1 MYTVSLQNTSAYDQ
15 ATGGGKA
22 LTLGKLLLAG
32 LPVPQGFVV
41 LTSAYER
48 FVTVNRLHAEIEQLV
63 QSVSPDQPATAEAAA
78 SRIATLFEQT
88 MLPVDIEAAVLDA
101 YQRLAALTVAVRSS
115 ATAEDLPSASFAGLY
130 ETILGLSSAAE
141 MCSALKR
148 CWASLWSTR
157 ALIYRARHHIPHQT
171 VQMAVIVQHMVEAR
185 ASGVLFTC
193 NPITNAQDE
202 LIINAAFGLGEA
214 VVSGQVTPDTIT
226 LDKHTGQVKRL
237 DVAEKVLM
245 TAPASTTNG
254 VETQVIPA
262 EVRTLPVLSA
272 SQLTR
277 LFELGTT
284 VEQLFS
290 TPQDI
295 EWAMADDQVFL
306 LQARPVTTLVRK
318 QTVTV
323 CQEDLPVPGDDHWDR
338 REKPEAHT
346 SDLWTRVN
354 IGENFLDPITPLS
367 ATLWPTFFLLGHFP
381 SPEERAPEAPPLPL
395 LGERFYGRLY
405 VNEGAL
411 IRGAIEM
418 GMPTGLLDSTWG
430 TSGRGRRSSDDTI
443 HIWRLLSRIPRVVG
457 DARKAAKEQV
467 KKQPAIPK
475 QKQPRR
481 SPEQLFAQI
490 DAWVDEFQR
499 TDLSQLDDRALWD
512 VVPLWIERGKELRRI
527 VFGAGLAGIAF
538 YFLERKVSKWTGKP
552 GQATVLVQA
561 LSGVYTAEVGSLLWQ
576 MAQMLN
582 GAGLAEVVQKYPSEK
597 ALELLRK
604 LPEAQPFRIQFEA
617 FIQRHGYRCPND
629 AELHNPRWAEQPAQV
644 IEMVKSYL
652 RLGEQANPL
661 TIEQR
666 RMQEREE
673 TVKHLTTQIHP
684 FRRPL
689 FRWLLKQAQNK
700 TRQRDNIRSYV
711 AKFLLPMRLILV
723 EFGRR
728 WAERR
733 WLADPDDLF
742 FLTLYE
748 VGDIVRTGQPNVLG
762 SDLITITAARRTA
775 FDYWHTIE
783 APAALGPGG
792 APLPDPQP
800 TGVFLQGLP
809 ASAGRARGM
818 ARLVESMNEAVRL
831 SPGEILV
838 TRGTD
843 PGWTPVFPLVSGL
856 VLETGGLLSHG
867 AIIAREYGV
876 PAVINV
882 PGALSTIK
890 DGQII
895 EVDRTNGRVYLDP
908 SGADG
913 MPSSASLQTRTQAP
927 ELK

>member
-48 FVTVNRLHAEIEQLV
+48 FVAVNRLHAEIEQLV
-63 QSVSPDQPATAEAAA
+63 QSVFPDQPATAEAVAP
-78 SRIATLFEQT
+78 RIATLFAQAA
-88 MLPVDIEAAVLDA
+88 LPVDIEAAVLDA
-101 YQRLAALTVAVRSS
+101 YQRLAVRTCAVRSS
-115 ATAEDLPSASFAGLY
+115 APAEDLPDASFAGLY
-130 ETILGLSSAAE
+130 ETVLGLRSAAE
-141 MCSALKR
+141 VCSALKR
-148 CWASLWSTR
+148 CWASLWSAR
-157 ALIYRARHHIPHQT
+157 ALIYRARHHLPHQT
-171 VQMAVIVQHMVEAR
+171 VQMAVVVQQMVEAR
-185 ASGVLFTC
+185 TSGVLFTC

-202 LIINAAFGLGEA
+202 LIINAAWGLGEA

-226 LDKHTGQVKRL
+226 LDKHIGQVKRL

-245 TAPASTTNG
+245 TAPGSATNR
-254 VETQVIPA
+254 VETQAIPA
-262 EVRTLPVLSA
+262 EVRALPVLEA
-272 SQLTR
+272 AQLTR

-295 EWAMADDQVFL
+295 EWAIADGQVFL
-306 LQARPVTTLVRK
+306 LQARPVTTLGRK

-323 CQEDLPVPGDDHWDR
+323 CQEDLPVPGDDRWDQ
-338 REKPEAHT
+338 REKRVAHA

-354 IGENFLDPITPLS
+354 IGENFLNPVTPLS
-367 ATLWPTFFLLGHFP
+367 ATLWPTFFILGRFP
-381 SPEERAPEAPPLPL
+381 SPEERAPGAPPLPL

-405 VNEGAL
+405 VNEGAI
-411 IRGAIEM
+411 IRSAIEL
-418 GMPTGLLDSTWG
+418 GIPTGLLDSTWG

-443 HIWRLLSRIPRVVG
+443 HLWRLLSHIPKMVS
-457 DARKAAKEQV
+457 DARKAAQEQG
-467 KKQPAIPK
+467 KKQPALP
-475 QKQPRR
+475 KQPRQKR
-481 SPEQLFAQI
+481 SRRNPEQFFAQV
-490 DAWVDEFQR
+490 DAWVDEFGR

-512 VVPLWIERGKELRRI
+512 VVPLWIERGKGLRPI
-527 VFGAGLAGIAF
+527 VLGAALAGLAF
-538 YFLERKVSKWTGKP
+538 YFLERKVSKWLGKP
-552 GQATVLVQA
+552 GQTTVLVQA
-561 LSGVYTAEVGSLLWQ
+561 LSGVYTAEVGPLLWQ
-576 MAQMLN
+576 MAQMVN
-582 GAGLAEVVQKYPSEK
+582 GAGLAEIIQKYPAEK
-597 ALELLRK
+597 VLELLRER
-604 LPEAQPFRIQFEA
+604 PEAQPFLAQFEA
-617 FIQRHGYRCPND
+617 FLQRHGYRCPND

-644 IEMVKSYL
+644 IEMVKNYL
-652 RLGEQANPL
+652 RADASVSPQAV
-661 TIEQR
+661 EQR
-666 RMQEREE
+666 SKLEREE
-673 TVKHLTTQIHP
+673 ATRRINAQINP
-684 FRRPL
+684 LRRPL
-689 FRWLLKQAQNK
+689 FRWLLKQTQNK

-711 AKFLLPMRLILV
+711 AKFLFPMRLVLV

-728 WAERR
+728 WAERG

-762 SDLITITAARRTA
+762 SDLITLAAARRTA

-800 TGVFLQGLP
+800 TGAFLQGLS
-809 ASAGRARGM
+809 ASAGRVRGR
-818 ARLVESMNEAVRL
+818 ARLVESMDEAVRL
-831 SPGEILV
+831 APGEILV

-856 VLETGGLLSHG
+856 VLETGGQLSHG

-895 EVDRTNGRVYLDP
+895 EVDGTHGRVYLDP
-908 SGADG
+908 GDPAG
-913 MPSSASLQTRTQAP
+913 VPSSISPQAQ
-927 ELK
+927 ELN